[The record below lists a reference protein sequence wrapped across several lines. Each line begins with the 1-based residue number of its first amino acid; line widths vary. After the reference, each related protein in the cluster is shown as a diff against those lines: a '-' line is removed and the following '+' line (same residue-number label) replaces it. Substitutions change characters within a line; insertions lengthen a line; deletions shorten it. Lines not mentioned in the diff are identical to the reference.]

1 MSEVIEKMKS
11 HDSLDDSLIKRK
23 GQEKIM
29 QEQYAP
35 WEKYTNRIM
44 KFLLEELVKTEIK
57 FLHDK
62 GNQQLHLP

>member
-1 MSEVIEKMKS
+1 VSVSLGHKFESFVSEVIEKMKS

-35 WEKYTNRIM
+35 
-44 KFLLEELVKTEIK
+44 
-57 FLHDK
+57 
-62 GNQQLHLP
+62 